1 MKKLDVQISKITEV
15 KNPIYY
21 GDDLLH
27 LYIHTEQASYI
38 QFFCLD
44 LFYYTD
50 NINELLACI
59 LKQETRGNYSFR
71 EWIVNTEFKE
81 ISIQELVIK
90 TNGLINQLDMILKGS
105 PENLGAKLLKE
116 YLCTLNFENTTN
128 SYEILGCSKIVPNLS
143 LIHISEPTRP
153 RLISYA
159 VFCLKKKRANNL
171 YFFTLRPYP
180 TKF

>member
-1 MKKLDVQISKITEV
+1 MKKLDFQISKITEL

-44 LFYYTD
+44 LFHYID

-59 LKQETRGNYSFR
+59 LNQETRGDYSFK

-81 ISIQELVIK
+81 ISMQELMIQI
-90 TNGLINQLDMILKGS
+90 NNLINQLDMILNES
-105 PENLGAKLLKE
+105 PLSLGAQFLKD
-116 YLCTLNFENTTN
+116 YLCALNFENTTN
-128 SYEILGCSKIVPNLS
+128 RYEILGFSKIAPNS
-143 LIHISEPTRP
+143 PDEGGPN
-153 RLISYA
+153 YQ
-159 VFCLKKKRANNL
+159 FFWENKGKL
-171 YFFTLRPYP
+171 YFLHIHLES
-180 TKF
+180 

>member
-1 MKKLDVQISKITEV
+1 MSSLRELSLS
-15 KNPIYY
+15 N
-21 GDDLLH
+21 
-27 LYIHTEQASYI
+27 LYATKP
-38 QFFCLD
+38 
-44 LFYYTD
+44 YTD

-128 SYEILGCSKIVPNLS
+128 SYEILGCSKIVPNS
-143 LIHISEPTRP
+143 PDEGGPN
-153 RLISYA
+153 YQ
-159 VFCLKKKRANNL
+159 FFWENKGKL
-171 YFFTLRPYP
+171 YFLHIHLES
-180 TKF
+180 

>member
-44 LFYYTD
+44 LFYYID

-59 LKQETRGNYSFR
+59 LNQETREDYSFR

-81 ISIQELVIK
+81 ISIQELVIQ
-90 TNGLINQLDMILKGS
+90 TNGLINQLDIILKES
-105 PENLGAKLLKE
+105 PENLGAKFLKE
-116 YLCTLNFENTTN
+116 YLYTLNFANTTN
-128 SYEILGCSKIVPNLS
+128 IYEILGCSKIVPNS
-143 LIHISEPTRP
+143 PDEGGPN
-153 RLISYA
+153 YQ
-159 VFCLKKKRANNL
+159 FFWENKGKL
-171 YFFTLRPYP
+171 YFLHIHLES
-180 TKF
+180 